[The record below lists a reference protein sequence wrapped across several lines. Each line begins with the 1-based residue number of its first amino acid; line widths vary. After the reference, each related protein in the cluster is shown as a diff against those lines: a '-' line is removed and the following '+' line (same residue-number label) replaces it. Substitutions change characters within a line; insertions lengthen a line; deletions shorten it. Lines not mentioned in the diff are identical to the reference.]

1 MCCRPMTHH
10 SHAVCCGPV
19 HDTCCCSA
27 EQADQVDLL
36 EKHLERLREQVKV
49 VEGHIADARK
59 DK

>member
-1 MCCRPMTHH
+1 MCCRPPTHH

-19 HDTCCCSA
+19 HGSCCCSA
-27 EQADQVDLL
+27 TQADHVDLL

-49 VEGHIADARK
+49 IEGRIADARK